1 MRKILFYIRT
11 INLKKRE
18 KLYSTEEEIKSREN
32 ILLKNKL
39 LMNQC
44 EKDYDAILK
53 ICYYDQDFQQHL

>member
-32 ILLKNKL
+32 ILFKNKL
-39 LMNQC
+39 L
-44 EKDYDAILK
+44 KK
-53 ICYYDQDFQQHL
+53 K